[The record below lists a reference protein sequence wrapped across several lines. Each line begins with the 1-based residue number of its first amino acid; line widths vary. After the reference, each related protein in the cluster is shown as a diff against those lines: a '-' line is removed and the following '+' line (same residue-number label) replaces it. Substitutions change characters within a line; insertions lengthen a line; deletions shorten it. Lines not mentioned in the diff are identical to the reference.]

1 MKSFLAI
8 VFVLLNCGH
17 GNCLN
22 SKFNK
27 EYFKMPKLFHYDDYD
42 QCLGLYDN
50 EAFYCVVNTFIKPD
64 EKSELSKFITEFS
77 SNKKQHFRHD
87 KLQRGLC
94 LNGCK
99 DVIDKMGKGSEKYLV
114 EKFPF
119 DSKVRIFN
127 EWKNEKVNWLNFSV
141 EFRLRALLQCRWSSR
156 EVWRWR

>member
-1 MKSFLAI
+1 MQKIIITFWF
-8 VFVLLNCGH
+8 FVCSNF

-27 EYFKMPKLFHYDDYD
+27 EYFRMPKIYRYDDYD
-42 QCLGLYDN
+42 QCLGLYDK

-99 DVIDKMGKGSEKYLV
+99 DVIDKMGKSSENYLV
-114 EKFPF
+114 KKFPF
-119 DSKVRIFN
+119 DSKVRDYNVF
-127 EWKNEKVNWLNFSV
+127 KFKKK
-141 EFRLRALLQCRWSSR
+141 
-156 EVWRWR
+156 